1 MILNGREDKNTS
13 GYLIIFAHKVSTKKL
28 IQFFIG
34 RMVSSL
40 KMVKFL
46 IRQTIFMLVMTACL
60 GPNQSNLPDTPIR
73 AEPAG
78 CLKPIDSYKRVVV
91 NGQTLSQR
99 TLAMLAH
106 AKELYGGEFDITDS
120 AISQGSY
127 TSAVSSSLDTHAGG
141 GALDLSF
148 TQHDMETVLQTD
160 IEAIIKS
167 LRTAGFAAWVR
178 EKNELY
184 DDSAVHIHAIAIGD
198 KELSASAEAQLT
210 GEAGYFRGK
219 SGLPPAVYGTPE
231 PDRFGGPIICNWML
245 DLGYRDMR

>member
-1 MILNGREDKNTS
+1 M
-13 GYLIIFAHKVSTKKL
+13 KKR
-28 IQFFIG
+28 IKFFIG
-34 RMVSSL
+34 RMVSTL

-46 IRQTIFMLVMTACL
+46 ITQTMFILVMTACL
-60 GPNQSNLPDTPIR
+60 GPNQSNRPDTSTR

-91 NGQTLSQR
+91 NGQTLSER

-127 TSAVSSSLDTHAGG
+127 SSAVSSSLDTHAGG

-148 TQHDMETVLQTD
+148 TQDDMETVLQTD
-160 IEAIIKS
+160 IESIIKS
-167 LRTAGFAAWVR
+167 LRTAGFAAWLR

-184 DDSAVHIHAIAIGD
+184 EESAVHIHAIAVGD

-219 SGLPPAVYGTPE
+219 SGLPPDVYGTPA